1 MACSHL
7 ACHGGRTL
15 VQHAW
20 CGIPS
25 SAVVS
30 PQLSLCCVCSNAL
43 ATVMSTA
50 WMVVP
55 RDMLYNSRTG
65 TFFCYCLWYP
75 NTLCTS
81 CLCSLVQL
89 NWCIHCH
96 CRSSEAV
103 RAVCTD
109 WSLKWNCLV
118 WLCENQP
125 YQRAVVKVGDNVRL
139 LLSWHGNFLQT
150 CSLCSGCLI

>member
-1 MACSHL
+1 MLWRAVIWRAMAAEHWSNTLDVAYHHL
-7 ACHGGRTL
+7 LLCL
-15 VQHAW
+15 HA
-20 CGIPS
+20 
-25 SAVVS
+25 
-30 PQLSLCCVCSNAL
+30 LCCVCNNAL

-65 TFFCYCLWYP
+65 TFFCSCLWYP

-139 LLSWHGNFLQT
+139 LLSWAR
-150 CSLCSGCLI
+150 